1 MKILVT
7 GACGFIGSNF
17 VRYLLEKYPTYNIL
31 NLDKLTY
38 AGNPN
43 NLKDL
48 QDNSRYE
55 FVKGDI
61 CDRELVE
68 KLISDNI
75 DFVINFAAETHVD
88 RAIQDASSFIQ
99 TNVYGTYVLLEAS
112 RKYTIKKYLQIST
125 DEVYG
130 SKEKGSF
137 KEIDLLQPNNPYSA
151 SKAAGDMMVRSY
163 NRTYGLFT
171 LITRSSNNFGP
182 FQYPEKLIPS
192 FIIHLLKKE
201 KVPLYGDGL
210 NVRDWLYVLDNC
222 EAIDLVLHKGKSG
235 EIYNIG
241 AKNERTNLEIAKFIL
256 HEMGESE
263 NFITFVEDRLGHDKR
278 YSLDDLKIKKIGW
291 APKTE
296 FYSVLKETITWYME
310 NEWWWKPLME

>member
-1 MKILVT
+1 MT

-17 VRYLLEKYPTYNIL
+17 VRHILGKYPTYHII

-43 NLKDL
+43 NLKDI
-48 QDNSRYE
+48 QENPRYQ

-68 KLISDNI
+68 KLISDDI
-75 DFVINFAAETHVD
+75 DFVVNFAAESHVD
-88 RAIQDASSFIQ
+88 RAIQDASSFVQ
-99 TNVYGTYVLLEAS
+99 TNVFGTYVLLEAS
-112 RKYTIKKYLQIST
+112 RKHNIKKYLQIST

-130 SKEKGSF
+130 SLEKGSF
-137 KEIDLLQPNNPYSA
+137 KETDLLQPNNPYSA
-151 SKAAGDMMVRSY
+151 SKASADVMTRSY

-192 FIIHLLKKE
+192 FIIHLLKAE

-210 NVRDWLYVLDNC
+210 NVRDWLFVQDNC
-222 EAIDLVLHKGKSG
+222 EAIDLVLHKGTSG

-241 AKNERTNLEIAKFIL
+241 AKNEKTNLEMAKYIL
-256 HEMGESE
+256 REMGKSE
-263 NFITFVEDRLGHDKR
+263 DFITFVEDRLGHDRR
-278 YSLDDLKIKKIGW
+278 YSLNESKVRKLGW
-291 APKTE
+291 TPKNE
-296 FYSVLKETITWYME
+296 FYSALKQTISWYKG
-310 NEWWWKPLME
+310 NEWWWKPLIK

>member
-1 MKILVT
+1 
-7 GACGFIGSNF
+7 
-17 VRYLLEKYPTYNIL
+17 
-31 NLDKLTY
+31 
-38 AGNPN
+38 
-43 NLKDL
+43 
-48 QDNSRYE
+48 
-55 FVKGDI
+55 
-61 CDRELVE
+61 
-68 KLISDNI
+68 
-75 DFVINFAAETHVD
+75 
-88 RAIQDASSFIQ
+88 
-99 TNVYGTYVLLEAS
+99 
-112 RKYTIKKYLQIST
+112 
-125 DEVYG
+125 
-130 SKEKGSF
+130 
-137 KEIDLLQPNNPYSA
+137 
-151 SKAAGDMMVRSY
+151 MVRSY

>member
-17 VRYLLEKYPTYNIL
+17 VRHVLEKYPTYHVL

-38 AGNPN
+38 AGNLN
-43 NLKDL
+43 NLKDI
-48 QDNSRYE
+48 QENSRYK

-68 KLISDNI
+68 KLISDDI
-75 DFVINFAAETHVD
+75 DFVVNFAAESHVD
-88 RAIQDASSFIQ
+88 RAIRDASSFVQ

-112 RKYTIKKYLQIST
+112 RKYNVKKYLQIST
-125 DEVYG
+125 DEVY
-130 SKEKGSF
+130 SSVEKGSF
-137 KEIDLLQPNNPYSA
+137 RETDLLQPNNPYSA
-151 SKAAGDMMVRSY
+151 SKAAADTMTRSY

-192 FIIHLLKKE
+192 FIIHLLKTE

-210 NVRDWLYVLDNC
+210 NVRDWLFVLDNC
-222 EAIDLVLHKGKSG
+222 EAIDLVLHKGISG

-241 AKNERTNLEIAKFIL
+241 AKNEKTNLEIAKIIVRELGKSEDFI
-256 HEMGESE
+256 
-263 NFITFVEDRLGHDKR
+263 IFVEDRLGHDRR
-278 YSLDDLKIKKIGW
+278 YSLNESKVKKLGWTPRNEYYSALK
-291 APKTE
+291 KTI
-296 FYSVLKETITWYME
+296 SWYKD
-310 NEWWWKPLME
+310 NEWWWKPLMK

>member
-17 VRYLLEKYPTYNIL
+17 VRHILGKYPTYHII

-38 AGNPN
+38 AGNSN
-43 NLKDL
+43 NLKDI
-48 QDNSRYE
+48 QENPRYQ

-68 KLISDNI
+68 KLISDDI
-75 DFVINFAAETHVD
+75 DFVVNFAAESHVD
-88 RAIQDASSFIQ
+88 RAIQDASSFVQ
-99 TNVYGTYVLLEAS
+99 TNVFGTYVLLEAS
-112 RKYTIKKYLQIST
+112 RKHNIKKYLQIST

-130 SKEKGSF
+130 SLEKGSF
-137 KEIDLLQPNNPYSA
+137 KETDLLQPNNPYSA
-151 SKAAGDMMVRSY
+151 SKASADVMTRSY

-192 FIIHLLKKE
+192 FIIHLLKAE

-210 NVRDWLYVLDNC
+210 NVRDWLFVQDNC
-222 EAIDLVLHKGKSG
+222 EAIDLVLHKGTSG

-241 AKNERTNLEIAKFIL
+241 AKNEKTNLEMAKYIL
-256 HEMGESE
+256 REMGKSE
-263 NFITFVEDRLGHDKR
+263 DFITFVEDRLGHDRR
-278 YSLDDLKIKKIGW
+278 YSLNESKVRKLGW
-291 APKTE
+291 TPKNE
-296 FYSVLKETITWYME
+296 FYSALKQTISWYKG
-310 NEWWWKPLME
+310 NEWWWKPLIK